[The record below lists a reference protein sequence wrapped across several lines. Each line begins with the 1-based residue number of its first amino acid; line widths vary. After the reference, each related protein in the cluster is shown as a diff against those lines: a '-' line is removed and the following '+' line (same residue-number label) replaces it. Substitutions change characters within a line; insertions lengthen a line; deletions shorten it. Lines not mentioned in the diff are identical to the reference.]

1 MMMSQP
7 LSAIPS
13 PDRRRILAGLVA
25 LSAPGAALAA
35 GRKPKAPSPAPVVT
49 VLGDSITAG
58 LGLAADRA
66 LPARLQSA
74 LERMGA
80 AARVLGLGVV
90 GATTAGGLAR
100 VGHVPA
106 ETSVCVV
113 ALGGN
118 DLLQGVDPARAKA
131 NLRAIIQHLKSRGVR
146 VVLAGVRAPAL
157 LGATYALRFNAIF
170 PDLAHEQGV
179 FYAPDFFTGVIGVS
193 RYMQRDGIH
202 PNAEGARVIAERL
215 APVVAQALRGA
226 AQQAE
231 LGAPHGGDGS
241 VTRKVETGFGASH
254 ALSI

>member
-1 MMMSQP
+1 MVKFQP
-7 LSAIPS
+7 HPT
-13 PDRRRILAGLVA
+13 PDRRRVLAALMA

-35 GRKPKAPSPAPVVT
+35 VRKPKAPPPTSVVT

-74 LERMGA
+74 LEQMGA
-80 AARVLGLGVV
+80 RVQVRGLGVL
-90 GATTAGGLAR
+90 GDTTAGGLAR
-100 VGHVPA
+100 VDRVPA
-106 ETSVCVV
+106 ETRVCVV

-118 DLLQGVDPARAKA
+118 DLLQGVDPSRAKG

-157 LGATYALRFNAIF
+157 LGAAYARRFNAIY
-170 PDLAHEQGV
+170 PDLAREQDV

-202 PNAEGARVIAERL
+202 PNADGARVIAERL
-215 APVVAQALRGA
+215 APVVAQALRG
-226 AQQAE
+226 
-231 LGAPHGGDGS
+231 
-241 VTRKVETGFGASH
+241 
-254 ALSI
+254 